1 MNEPSKPF
9 DKALANK
16 ILQVHRL
23 LKEPFEVTVTGRSM
37 NPLLYDGDII
47 TIQSQD
53 NYNIG
58 DVLVFN
64 FQDKELLTH
73 RLLLKENGVYFCKG
87 DNVYR
92 LEEVTVKQIIGKVIF
107 INGKPLPPCPRKLIE
122 MSLAVSQQFQLLG
135 RNVKLTKETEEYKL
149 YQKMFLT

>member
-1 MNEPSKPF
+1 MSEPNKPF
-9 DKALANK
+9 DKALTNK
-16 ILQVHRL
+16 ILQLHKL

-37 NPLLYDGDII
+37 NPLLYDSDII
-47 TIQSQD
+47 TVQPLD
-53 NYNIG
+53 DYNIG

-64 FQDKELLTH
+64 FQDNELLTH

-92 LEEVTVKQIIGKVIF
+92 LEEVTAEQIIGKVISV
-107 INGKPLPPCPRKLIE
+107 NGKPLPTCPNRLIE
-122 MSLAVSQQFQLLG
+122 MSLAVSQQFQSLG

-149 YQKMFLT
+149 YQKIFLT